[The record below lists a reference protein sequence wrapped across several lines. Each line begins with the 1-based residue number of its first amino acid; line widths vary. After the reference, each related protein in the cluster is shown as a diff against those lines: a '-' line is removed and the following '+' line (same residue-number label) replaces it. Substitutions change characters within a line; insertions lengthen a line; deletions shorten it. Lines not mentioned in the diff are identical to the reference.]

1 MNRTPM
7 PSALEFLAHAGLL
20 AGIATFFAVLRRRQH
35 DPNPPEGSEEARLQ
49 VVEVVDR
56 RIHPLPYLGRDRR
69 REGAAQAEA
78 WRRSA

>member
-1 MNRTPM
+1 MPTP
-7 PSALEFLAHAGLL
+7 LEVLAHAGLV
-20 AGIATFFAVLRRRQH
+20 AGVASFFMVLRRRQH

-49 VVEVVDR
+49 AVAVVDR